1 MSNQID
7 NEIFSR
13 PNNEAKIYDF
23 EQFTLWTNTP
33 TRPGFR
39 SRLSFGERNGAARI
53 SVFTNLESGPKVLFV
68 GMHPQ
73 IWLEFL
79 RRFETIAKGQP
90 GGKDKIEN
98 LDRDPNAEKTKDD
111 TKLKTI
117 VRNTLWFGKD
127 ENGVCWIGIEQPN
140 VPNFRFPILSSI
152 WHNFYKPD
160 GTKITPQEGS
170 AAQTIALIESLRM
183 AMSSFV
189 GRLRRPMERTNAPK
203 KAEKVAGDPV
213 SLGTM
218 TYDEDINY

>member
-1 MSNQID
+1 MQTDD

-13 PNNEAKIYDF
+13 PNASARIYDF

-39 SRLSFGERNGAARI
+39 SRLTFGERNGAARI
-53 SVFTNLESGPKVLFV
+53 SVFTNLETGPKVLFV

-73 IWLEFL
+73 IWMEFL
-79 RRFETIAKGQP
+79 RRFEIIAKGQP
-90 GGKDKIEN
+90 GAKDKIEN
-98 LDRDPNAEKTKDD
+98 LDRDPNGEKTTDD

-140 VPNFRFPILSSI
+140 VPNFRFTILSSV
-152 WHNFYKPD
+152 WHNFFKPD

-170 AAQTIALIESLRM
+170 AAQTVALIESLRQ
-183 AMSSFV
+183 AMSSFI
-189 GRLRRPMERTNAPK
+189 GRIRRPMERNANAPK
-203 KAEKVAGDPV
+203 KQEKVAGDPV
-213 SLGTM
+213 SLTTM
-218 TYDEDINY
+218 SFDEDINY